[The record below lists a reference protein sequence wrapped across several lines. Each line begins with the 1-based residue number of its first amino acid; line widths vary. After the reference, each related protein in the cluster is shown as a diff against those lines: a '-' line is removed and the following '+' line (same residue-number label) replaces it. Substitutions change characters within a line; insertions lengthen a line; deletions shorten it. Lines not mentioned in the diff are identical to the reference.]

1 MGNHIRITAIV
12 GSYRKG
18 GIIDTAIDEILA
30 SAREEGAEVEKI
42 YLIDKHIEFCT
53 NCRTCTQQDGERR
66 GQCVIADDISTVLD
80 EIERSDAIV
89 LGSPMNFGTV
99 TAVMKKFIERLVC
112 FAWWPWGMNAPKVP
126 RKQKEK
132 RAVVVASSAAPALMG
147 RLMTKI
153 VSLLKDASSLLGA
166 RTIGVLFIG
175 FAATEQQQQIGKQ
188 TKKKARRLGK
198 KLVSSNLVQALA
210 VIQQYREKEILCNY
224 RR

>member
-1 MGNHIRITAIV
+1 MSNHIRITAIV

-53 NCRTCTQQDGERR
+53 NCRTCTQQEGERR
-66 GQCVIADDISTVLD
+66 GQCVIADDMSTLLD
-80 EIERSDAIV
+80 QIERSDAIV

-99 TAVMKKFIERLVC
+99 TAVMKRFIERLVC
-112 FAWWPWGMNAPKVP
+112 LAYWPWGMNAPKV
-126 RKQKEK
+126 RKKRKEK
-132 RAVVVASSAAPALMG
+132 RSVVVASSAAPALMA

-153 VSLLKDASSLLGA
+153 VSLLKDASGLLGA

-175 FAATEQQQQIGKQ
+175 IAATEQRQQIGERTRKR
-188 TKKKARRLGK
+188 ARRLGK
-198 KLVSSNLVQALA
+198 KLASNLYEEVG
-210 VIQQYREKEILCNY
+210 
-224 RR
+224 